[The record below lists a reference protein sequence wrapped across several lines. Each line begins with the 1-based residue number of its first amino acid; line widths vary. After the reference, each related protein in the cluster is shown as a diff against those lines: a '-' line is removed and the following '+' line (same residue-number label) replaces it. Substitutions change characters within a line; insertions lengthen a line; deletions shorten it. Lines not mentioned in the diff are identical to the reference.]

1 MFWELIYFET
11 NISINPINPST
22 NNSIN
27 LSTLLTYQPMREA
40 LEIKYLE
47 NPLREY
53 LICVCILL
61 FGFLLKRLFANLIS
75 KQTFRIFKGIAQ
87 NQYYDQFLL
96 LLRTPFEQLISLV
109 ILYAAFSRLNFP
121 ETWHI
126 DGIEKFGLRWVI
138 EAIYEIALI
147 TVITKLVLKSAD
159 YIAYVLSESDVEH
172 LNLDLIRFLKELSK
186 IVIIIFAFFVVLRLA
201 FEVNITALIA
211 SLGIGGLAIALA
223 AQDTIANL
231 FGSFI
236 IYLDK
241 PFKVG
246 DQIEVSDVK
255 GIVERVGFRTTRVR
269 TLDRSLVTV
278 PNKKIVD
285 STLNNIS
292 LSEERRVKFML
303 QLTYESKSVDILNII
318 DEIKNAI
325 IKNEDTSDELNVNF
339 TDFDSSS
346 LSILVI
352 YFVTSNLYDKKI
364 EVKQAINIQIMEI
377 VERNNCKFAYP
388 TQRLFL
394 EKE

>member
-1 MFWELIYFET
+1 MNET
-11 NISINPINPST
+11 
-22 NNSIN
+22 
-27 LSTLLTYQPMREA
+27 
-40 LEIKYLE
+40 LEIKFLE

-53 LICVCILL
+53 LVCVCILIL
-61 FGFLLKRLFANLIS
+61 GFLLKRLFANVVS
-75 KQTFRIFKGIAQ
+75 KQTFRIFKGIAK
-87 NQYYDQFLL
+87 NQYYDKFLQL
-96 LLRTPFEQLISLV
+96 LQTPFEQLITLI
-109 ILYAAFSRLNFP
+109 ILFAAFSRLNFP

-126 DGIEKFGLRWVI
+126 DGIEKFGLRWI
-138 EAIYEIALI
+138 LEAAFEIALI

-159 YIAYVLSESDVEH
+159 YIAYILIASDVEH
-172 LNLDLIRFLKELSK
+172 LNLDLIRFIKELSK
-186 IVIIIFAFFVVLRLA
+186 IVIIIFAFFVTLRMA

-246 DQIEVSDVK
+246 DQIEVSDVS

-303 QLTYESKSVDILNII
+303 QLTYESKSGNILNII

-325 IKNEDTSDELNVNF
+325 LKNEDTSDELNVNF

-346 LSILVI
+346 LNILVI
-352 YFVTSNLYDKKI
+352 YFVTSNLYEKKI

-377 VERNNCKFAYP
+377 VERNHCKFAYP

-394 EKE
+394 DKE

>member
-1 MFWELIYFET
+1 MYET
-11 NISINPINPST
+11 
-22 NNSIN
+22 
-27 LSTLLTYQPMREA
+27 

-53 LICVCILL
+53 LICVAVLV
-61 FGFLLKRLFANLIS
+61 FGFLLKRFIANIIS

-87 NQYYDQFLL
+87 NLYYDKFLE
-96 LLRTPFEQLISLV
+96 LLRTPFEQLISIIIIYV
-109 ILYAAFSRLNFP
+109 AFNRLNFP
-121 ETWHI
+121 ESWNI
-126 DGIEKFGLRWVI
+126 DGIETFGLRWVI
-138 EAIYEIALI
+138 EAVFEIALI
-147 TVITKLVLKSAD
+147 TVITKLILKTVD
-159 YIAYVLSESDVEH
+159 YIAFVLIESDVEH
-172 LNLDLIRFLKELSK
+172 LNFDLIRFIKELSK
-186 IVIIIFAFFVVLRLA
+186 IVIIIIAFFVALRLA

-246 DQIEVSDVK
+246 DLIKISEVEGV
-255 GIVERVGFRTTRVR
+255 VERVGFRTTRVR

-292 LSEERRVKFML
+292 LSEERRVRFL
-303 QLTYESKSVDILNII
+303 LHLTYESKSIDILKII
-318 DEIKNAI
+318 DQIKDAI
-325 IKNEDTSDELNVNF
+325 TKNEDTSDEMNVNF
-339 TDFDSSS
+339 TEFDSSS

-352 YFVTSNLYDKKI
+352 YFVKSNLYEKKI
-364 EVKQAINIQIMEI
+364 QVKQEINIQIMEI

-388 TQRLFL
+388 TQTVFL
-394 EKE
+394 GK

>member
-1 MFWELIYFET
+1 M
-11 NISINPINPST
+11 
-22 NNSIN
+22 
-27 LSTLLTYQPMREA
+27 
-40 LEIKYLE
+40 
-47 NPLREY
+47 
-53 LICVCILL
+53 
-61 FGFLLKRLFANLIS
+61 
-75 KQTFRIFKGIAQ
+75 
-87 NQYYDQFLL
+87 
-96 LLRTPFEQLISLV
+96 
-109 ILYAAFSRLNFP
+109 
-121 ETWHI
+121 
-126 DGIEKFGLRWVI
+126 
-138 EAIYEIALI
+138 
-147 TVITKLVLKSAD
+147 
-159 YIAYVLSESDVEH
+159 
-172 LNLDLIRFLKELSK
+172 
-186 IVIIIFAFFVVLRLA
+186 A

-246 DQIEVSDVK
+246 DQIEVSDVS

-303 QLTYESKSVDILNII
+303 QLTYESKSGDILNII
-318 DEIKNAI
+318 DEIKSAI
-325 IKNEDTSDELNVNF
+325 LKNEDTSEEINVNF

-346 LSILVI
+346 LNILVM
-352 YFVTSNLYDKKI
+352 YYVTSNLYEKKI

-377 VERNNCKFAYP
+377 VERNHCKFAYP

-394 EKE
+394 DKE

>member
-1 MFWELIYFET
+1 MNET
-11 NISINPINPST
+11 
-22 NNSIN
+22 
-27 LSTLLTYQPMREA
+27 
-40 LEIKYLE
+40 LEIKFLE

-53 LICVCILL
+53 LICVCILIA
-61 FGFLLKRLFANLIS
+61 GFLFKRLFATLMS
-75 KQTFRIFKGIAQ
+75 RQTFRIFRSITN

-96 LLRTPFEQLISLV
+96 LLRTPFEQLFSLIV
-109 ILYAAFSRLNFP
+109 LYIAFSRLNFP
-121 ETWHI
+121 EAWHI
-126 DGIEKFGLRWVI
+126 VGVEKFGLRWVI
-138 EAIYEIALI
+138 DAAFEIALI
-147 TVITKLVLKSAD
+147 VVITKVVLKSAD
-159 YIAYVLSESDVEH
+159 FIAYVLTKSDVEN
-172 LNLDLIRFLKELSK
+172 LNLDLIRFLRELTK
-186 IVIIIFAFFVVLRLA
+186 IISVIFAVFITLGLA

-325 IKNEDTSDELNVNF
+325 TKNEDTSDELNVNF
-339 TDFDSSS
+339 TEFDSSS

-352 YFVTSNLYDKKI
+352 YFVTSNLYEKKI

>member
-1 MFWELIYFET
+1 MNET
-11 NISINPINPST
+11 
-22 NNSIN
+22 
-27 LSTLLTYQPMREA
+27 
-40 LEIKYLE
+40 LEIKFLE

-53 LICVCILL
+53 LVCVCILIL
-61 FGFLLKRLFANLIS
+61 GFLLKRLFANVVS
-75 KQTFRIFKGIAQ
+75 KQTFRIFKGIAK
-87 NQYYDQFLL
+87 NQYYDKFLQL
-96 LLRTPFEQLISLV
+96 LQTPFEQLISLI
-109 ILYAAFSRLNFP
+109 ILFAAFSRLNFP
-121 ETWHI
+121 EAWHI
-126 DGIEKFGLRWVI
+126 DGIEKFGLRWI
-138 EAIYEIALI
+138 LEAAFEIALI

-159 YIAYVLSESDVEH
+159 YIAYVLSASDVEH
-172 LNLDLIRFLKELSK
+172 LNLDLIRFIKELSK
-186 IVIIIFAFFVVLRLA
+186 IVIIIFAFFVILRMA

-246 DQIEVSDVK
+246 DQIEVSDVS

-303 QLTYESKSVDILNII
+303 QLTYESKSGDILNII

-325 IKNEDTSDELNVNF
+325 LKNEDTSEEINVNF

-346 LSILVI
+346 LNILVI
-352 YFVTSNLYDKKI
+352 YYVTSNQYEKKI
-364 EVKQAINIQIMEI
+364 EVKQAINIEIMEI
-377 VERNNCKFAYP
+377 VERNHCKFAYP

-394 EKE
+394 DKE

>member
-1 MFWELIYFET
+1 M
-11 NISINPINPST
+11 
-22 NNSIN
+22 
-27 LSTLLTYQPMREA
+27 QEA

-53 LICVCILL
+53 LICVCILI

-75 KQTFRIFKGIAQ
+75 KQTFRIFKGIAK

-96 LLRTPFEQLISLV
+96 LFRTPFEQLISLI

-126 DGIEKFGLRWVI
+126 DGIEKFGVRWVI
-138 EAIYEIALI
+138 EAVYEIALI

-159 YIAYVLSESDVEH
+159 FIAYVLTESDVEH

-186 IVIIIFAFFVVLRLA
+186 IVIVIFSIFVTLRLA

-278 PNKKIVD
+278 PNKKMVD

-292 LSEERRVKFML
+292 LSEERRVKFMI
-303 QLTYESKSVDILNII
+303 QLTYESKSVDILKII

-325 IKNEDTSDELNVNF
+325 TKNEDTSDELNVNF

>member
-1 MFWELIYFET
+1 M
-11 NISINPINPST
+11 
-22 NNSIN
+22 
-27 LSTLLTYQPMREA
+27 QEA

-53 LICVCILL
+53 LICVSILL

-75 KQTFRIFKGIAQ
+75 KQTFRIFKGIAKK
-87 NQYYDQFLL
+87 QYYDQFLL

-121 ETWHI
+121 DAWHI

-138 EAIYEIALI
+138 EAIYEISLI
-147 TVITKLVLKSAD
+147 AVVTKLVLKSTD
-159 YIAYVLSESDVEH
+159 YIAYVLTESDVEH

-186 IVIIIFAFFVVLRLA
+186 VVIIIFAFFVLLRLA
-201 FEVNITALIA
+201 FEVNIIALIA
-211 SLGIGGLAIALA
+211 SLGVGGLAIALA

-255 GIVERVGFRTTRVR
+255 GIVERVGFRSTRVR
-269 TLDRSLVTV
+269 TFDRSLVYV
-278 PNKKIVD
+278 PNEKMVD

-292 LSEERRVKFML
+292 LSEELRVKFML

-325 IKNEDTSDELNVNF
+325 IQNEDTSDDFNVNF
-339 TDFDSSS
+339 TEFDSSS
-346 LSILVI
+346 LNILVI
-352 YFVTSNLYDKKI
+352 YFVKSNQYEKKI
-364 EVKQAINIQIMEI
+364 VVKQAINIQIMDI
-377 VERNNCKFAYP
+377 VERNHCKFAYP